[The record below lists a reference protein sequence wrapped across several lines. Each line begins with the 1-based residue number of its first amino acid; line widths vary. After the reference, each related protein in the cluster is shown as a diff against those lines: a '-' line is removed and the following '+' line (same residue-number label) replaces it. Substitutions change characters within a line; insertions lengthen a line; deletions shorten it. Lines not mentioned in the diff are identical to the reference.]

1 MRLVGFLLLLAG
13 WGLVLSAIALLASM
27 GPRASFVL
35 TGFGVELLGLI
46 LVIRSHVPPRREE
59 RG

>member
-13 WGLVLSAIALLASM
+13 WGLVLSAVALLASM
-27 GPRASFVL
+27 GLRASFVL
-35 TGFGVELLGLI
+35 TGLGVELLGLF
-46 LVIRSHVPPRREE
+46 LVIRSHLPPRRED

>member
-1 MRLVGFLLLLAG
+1 MRLAGFLLLLAG
-13 WGLVLSAIALLASM
+13 WGLVLSAVVLLASPV
-27 GPRASFVL
+27 PRASFAL

-46 LVIRSHVPPRREE
+46 LVIRSHIPPPREE

>member
-13 WGLVLSAIALLASM
+13 WGLVLSAVALLASM
-27 GPRASFVL
+27 VPRAGFAL

-46 LVIRSHVPPRREE
+46 LITRSHLPPRREE